1 MEEEKN
7 HIQEEPFDDEEQV
20 DIGDSISGEDMNE
33 DSIEGSEDSFNEDT
47 ETSAEDA
54 QEDLN
59 EDSIEGSEDSFNE
72 DTETFAEEGQETLDE
87 DSIEGSEDSFNED
100 TETFA
105 EEGQET
111 LDEDS
116 EGVSEDSFSEESMEE
131 GMSDE
136 LDEQSHK
143 KSIVEGALFV
153 AGRPI
158 SIEEI
163 HIKSDLGK
171 VEIKNLVEELAM
183 DYLMRPTCLEIVQI
197 QDKYS
202 LQIKPE
208 YTPKLKKFATGGL
221 IPDAIL
227 KTLTI
232 IALKQPIMKSMLVKL
247 RGSTAYEHV
256 KYLNE
261 NGYLILI
268 KKGRSSELSTSDQF
282 ADTFGLSRDKTELKK
297 QMITQLGIKEKSDS

>member
-1 MEEEKN
+1 MAEEEENDDIPDEEKDISIESEDN
-7 HIQEEPFDDEEQV
+7 IQEDSTEDD
-20 DIGDSISGEDMNE
+20 SGETESEIGQNTEEADLNVEESLE
-33 DSIEGSEDSFNEDT
+33 DESLDEITEERIEPTYTEEEVGEEFNDNPDGVLETETESEPNLDDASDTLDNSDSEDIIDS
-47 ETSAEDA
+47 
-54 QEDLN
+54 EDLPT
-59 EDSIEGSEDSFNE
+59 EDEV
-72 DTETFAEEGQETLDE
+72 L
-87 DSIEGSEDSFNED
+87 
-100 TETFA
+100 
-105 EEGQET
+105 
-111 LDEDS
+111 
-116 EGVSEDSFSEESMEE
+116 
-131 GMSDE
+131 SDE
-136 LDEQSHK
+136 VDEQSYK

-163 HIKSDLGK
+163 HIKSDLPK
-171 VEIKNLVEELAM
+171 KEIQDLVEELAM
-183 DYLMRPTCLEIVQI
+183 DYMMRPTALEIVQI

-261 NGYLILI
+261 NGYISLV
-268 KKGRSSELSTSDQF
+268 KKGRSSEISTSDQF
-282 ADTFGLSRDKTELKK
+282 ADMFGLSRDKNELKK
-297 QMITQLGIKEKSDS
+297 QMIVQLGIKENQGE

>member
-1 MEEEKN
+1 L
-7 HIQEEPFDDEEQV
+7 
-20 DIGDSISGEDMNE
+20 
-33 DSIEGSEDSFNEDT
+33 
-47 ETSAEDA
+47 EDA
-54 QEDLN
+54 QEALDMEPEEESEVNIDGDPEL
-59 EDSIEGSEDSFNE
+59 SSEDAQEALDMEPEEESEEITDEESIGEEISDEFDDQSFN
-72 DTETFAEEGQETLDE
+72 
-87 DSIEGSEDSFNED
+87 
-100 TETFA
+100 
-105 EEGQET
+105 
-111 LDEDS
+111 
-116 EGVSEDSFSEESMEE
+116 
-131 GMSDE
+131 
-136 LDEQSHK
+136 
-143 KSIVEGALFV
+143 KSVVEGALFV

-171 VEIKNLVEELAM
+171 GEIKDLVEELAM

-221 IPDAIL
+221 IPDSIL

-232 IALKQPIMKSMLVKL
+232 IALKQPIMKSILVKL

-261 NGYLILI
+261 NGYVILV
-268 KKGRSSELSTSDQF
+268 KKGRSSEISTSDQF

-297 QMITQLGIKEKSDS
+297 QMITQLGIKETKD